1 MNYKLLN
8 SFIVH
13 FFSVGQEYKSGATIF
28 NLLKLYAY
36 DMAQLLNTLNLTSV
50 FEENLANFI
59 TSNLLSIGNSTI
71 NTDLVLP
78 VYIAVNTPTRELS
91 SDTAAITAMSVNF
104 NSSQKMLSLS

>member
-1 MNYKLLN
+1 
-8 SFIVH
+8 
-13 FFSVGQEYKSGATIF
+13 
-28 NLLKLYAY
+28 
-36 DMAQLLNTLNLTSV
+36 MAQLLNTLNLTSV

-59 TSNLLSIGNSTI
+59 TSNLLSIDNSTI